1 MGETHYDIVTV
12 GGGLGGASLAKAM
25 SEHGQRVLVLEREI
39 NFRDRVRGEFMTP
52 WGVAEAKSLGIY
64 ELIRDN
70 CGIDAPVSQL
80 GFGPR
85 DLPSTT
91 PQQLPGLGFSHPEM
105 QEVLLEAAGSA
116 GAEVHRG
123 VTVTGIKTGPTPA
136 VTFQDENGEDQEVTA
151 RFVVAA
157 DGRTSSARKWADFE
171 VNEVPQPFYFA
182 GLLLKGVAAPEDE
195 VYLLFLPHLG
205 ACTAMT
211 PIGRGRFRTYVAYAD
226 NEGMRLQGEQ
236 NVLRFLSDAKRADL
250 ISQCFDKAE
259 AIGPLASFRCGDFWV
274 DHPYKAGV
282 ALVGDAAS
290 TSDPAFGQGLAT
302 TARDARVLR
311 DCLLANDDWDAAG
324 HTFATEH
331 DRDSQVIRRVS
342 HWFRSLFL
350 EQGVDAD
357 ARRTRAMPLIAQDE
371 TRVPDHLFS
380 GPDLPADDSVRRRFF
395 GEE

>member
-1 MGETHYDIVTV
+1 MSETHYDIATV
-12 GGGLGGASLAKAM
+12 GGGLGGSSLAKVMA
-25 SEHGQRVLVLEREI
+25 EHGQRVLVLEREM

-70 CGIDAPVSQL
+70 CGIDAQVSHL

-105 QEVLLEAAGSA
+105 QELLLKEAASA
-116 GAEVHRG
+116 GAEVRRG
-123 VTVTGIKTGPTPA
+123 VTVTGIKLGPTPA
-136 VTFQDENGEDQEVTA
+136 VTFQDENGEDKEVNA
-151 RFVVAA
+151 RLVVGA
-157 DGRTSSARKWADFE
+157 DGRTSSARKWAGFE
-171 VNEVPQPFYFA
+171 VKEAPQPFYFA

-211 PIGRGRFRTYVAYAD
+211 PVGRGRFRTYVAYSD
-226 NEGMRLQGEQ
+226 DQGMRLQGEQ
-236 NVLRFLSDAKRADL
+236 NVTSFLADAKRADQV
-250 ISQCFDKAE
+250 SNFFDEAE

-274 DHPYKAGV
+274 EHPFKDSV
-282 ALVGDAAS
+282 ALIGDAGS

-302 TARDARVLR
+302 TARDVRVLR

-324 HTFATEH
+324 HAFATEH
-331 DRDSQVIRRVS
+331 DRYSQVLRRVS
-342 HWFRSLFL
+342 HWYRSLFL

-357 ARRTRAMPLIAQDE
+357 ARRARAMPLIAQDE
-371 TRVPDHLFS
+371 SRVPDHLFS
-380 GPDLPADDSVRRRFF
+380 GPDLPSDESVRRRFF
-395 GEE
+395 GED